1 MNIYN
6 FIYCFFYKVWSKRGD
21 NGNISGAGHL
31 LFAIMM
37 HLLLLSEIIRWVADV
52 NILPLP
58 NYGTTGRNRNVWM
71 LFIFPFWIGLCF
83 FYNKIRTQ
91 RLMEQYKLKYG
102 NSKWKNTIRVLLYVL
117 LPMILTIVLSLIRQ
131 KRGL

>member
-6 FIYCFFYKVWSKRGD
+6 FIYCFFYKFWEKRGD

-37 HLLLLSEIIRWVADV
+37 HLLLLSEIIRGISSF

-58 NYGTTGRNRNVWM
+58 DFGTTGRNKTIWF
-71 LFIFPFWIGLCF
+71 LFLIPFWIGLCF
-83 FYNKIRTQ
+83 FYNKTRTQ
-91 RLMEQYKLKYG
+91 RLLEQYESKY
-102 NSKWKNTIRVLLYVL
+102 
-117 LPMILTIVLSLIRQ
+117 
-131 KRGL
+131 